1 MTEISNGNQI
11 KIAVLSNVNLN
22 FVIRKLRRVFCVFET
37 EGYGNELGTM
47 MDRESAYSRFQ
58 PEFTFLLMELS
69 ELVRSASSAARRTR
83 GSHGSRRSLLSGR
96 RVFPKCGK

>member
-47 MDRESAYSRFQ
+47 MDRESA
-58 PEFTFLLMELS
+58 
-69 ELVRSASSAARRTR
+69 
-83 GSHGSRRSLLSGR
+83 
-96 RVFPKCGK
+96 